1 MWENLDAD
9 SKAIAEIV
17 SGSCLLIFSD
27 HQQSAFG
34 AILHADTLEAPNIHL
49 ERAKWLWNGGQLNK
63 AMFEL

>member
-1 MWENLDAD
+1 MWEDLDTD
-9 SKAIAEIV
+9 SQIIAEIV
-17 SGSCLLIFSD
+17 SDFSFIFSD

-34 AILHADTLEAPNIHL
+34 AILHADTLAAPNIHL